1 MMPGACR
8 WEEDRKATPSV
19 LSGRRLRPLFDD
31 RASDDGFTLLELSI
45 VMAVIM
51 ILVSIILP
59 AYRTSIKRAREA
71 VLKDDLYTMRSVIDE
86 FTVDK
91 QRPPES
97 LQELVDAGYLHRIPI
112 DPMTGSAESWQ
123 VDIEDVPVPPDQT
136 ASGVVDVHSGSAD
149 QALDDTAYNTW

>member
-1 MMPGACR
+1 
-8 WEEDRKATPSV
+8 
-19 LSGRRLRPLFDD
+19 
-31 RASDDGFTLLELSI
+31 
-45 VMAVIM
+45 MAVIM

-112 DPMTGSAESWQ
+112 DPMTGTAETWQ
-123 VDIEDVPVPPDQT
+123 VDVEDVPVPPDQT
-136 ASGVVDVHSGSAD
+136 ASGVVDVHSGSED
-149 QALDDTAYNTW
+149 NALDDTAYNTW

>member
-1 MMPGACR
+1 MMPEACR
-8 WEEDRKATPSV
+8 LEDGRATPKALPGRWFERV
-19 LSGRRLRPLFDD
+19 FHDRGSGE
-31 RASDDGFTLLELSI
+31 GFTLLELSI

-59 AYRTSIKRAREA
+59 AYRVSIKRAREA

-97 LQELVDAGYLHRIPI
+97 LQELVDSGYLHRIPM
-112 DPMTGSAESWQ
+112 DPMTGSAETWQ

-136 ASGVVDVHSGSAD
+136 ASGVVDVHSGSEEK
-149 QALDDTAYNTW
+149 ALDDTTYNTW

>member
-1 MMPGACR
+1 MMTESCS
-8 WEEDRKATPSV
+8 WEERRAAPRV
-19 LSGRRLRPLFDD
+19 FSGRWLRRVFDNRSPD
-31 RASDDGFTLLELSI
+31 GGFTLLELSI

-112 DPMTGSAESWQ
+112 DPMTGTAETWQ
-123 VDIEDVPVPPDQT
+123 VDVEDVPVPPDQA
-136 ASGVVDVHSGSAD
+136 ASGVVDVHSGSED
-149 QALDDTAYNTW
+149 NALDDTAYNTW

>member
-1 MMPGACR
+1 LADGRAAP
-8 WEEDRKATPSV
+8 DI
-19 LSGRRLRPLFDD
+19 LSGRWRRRFDD
-31 RASDDGFTLLELSI
+31 RGSGEGFTLLELSI

-59 AYRTSIKRAREA
+59 AYRTSVKRAREA

-97 LQELVDAGYLHRIPI
+97 LQELVDAKYLHRIPM
-112 DPMTGSAESWQ
+112 DPMTGSTETWQ
-123 VDIEDVPVPPDQT
+123 VDVEDVPVPPDQT
-136 ASGVVDVHSGSAD
+136 ASGVVDVHSGSED
-149 QALDDTAYNTW
+149 KALDDTAYNTW